1 MNDILFPFISLAIS
15 ITAGLIHIPK
25 IVLISKRKNLYDEA
39 GGRKPHKGNIP
50 RIAGLAFFPAF
61 IISFFIT
68 YAIAAQ
74 TDEYSGILL
83 RPEFILQLGTMLA
96 GLSMLY
102 MVGFVDDLISVP
114 WRIKFL
120 VQFLATLMPIISG
133 MSIGSLDGLF
143 GIHEIHPAI
152 GGILTVLAVM
162 LIINAYNLI
171 DGIDGLCS
179 SLSILATAALGI
191 WFITHGMLLYC
202 LISTSIAGITAV
214 YFYYNTTSGR
224 FRTFMGDTGS
234 TNLGYIIAFLALA
247 FYNINTSSG
256 SPAGS
261 VPDSISWHPL
271 SIILGLVS
279 LPLFDTVRVFAVRI
293 SKGLSPFHPDKRHLH
308 HKLLNLGF
316 THLRCTLI
324 CIILQGC
331 YFCMNYLMREV
342 NVNIVL
348 AADLAFMLLYTGAI
362 DLLVKHRLK
371 NCRATED

>member
-68 YAIAAQ
+68 YAIAAL

-120 VQFLATLMPIISG
+120 VQFLATLMPVISG

-247 FYNINTSSG
+247 FYNTCLDHTSTG
-256 SPAGS
+256 AA
-261 VPDSISWHPL
+261 DNSIMHPL
-271 SIILGLVS
+271 SFILGLVS

-308 HKLLNLGF
+308 HKLLNLGL

-331 YFCMNYLMREV
+331 YFCMNYLMKEI
-342 NVNIVL
+342 NVSIVL

>member
-120 VQFLATLMPIISG
+120 VQFLATLMPVISG
-133 MSIGSLDGLF
+133 MCIGSLDGLF

-247 FYNINTSSG
+247 FYNTCLDHTSTG
-256 SPAGS
+256 AA
-261 VPDSISWHPL
+261 DNSIMHPL
-271 SIILGLVS
+271 SFILGLVS

-331 YFCMNYLMREV
+331 YFCMNYLMREI
-342 NVNIVL
+342 NVSIVL

>member
-120 VQFLATLMPIISG
+120 VQFLATLMPVISG

-247 FYNINTSSG
+247 FYNTCLDHTSTG
-256 SPAGS
+256 AA
-261 VPDSISWHPL
+261 DNSIMHPL
-271 SIILGLVS
+271 SFILGLVS

-308 HKLLNLGF
+308 HKLLNLGL

-331 YFCMNYLMREV
+331 YFCMNYLMKEI
-342 NVNIVL
+342 NVSIVL

>member
-74 TDEYSGILL
+74 TNEYSGILL

-120 VQFLATLMPIISG
+120 VQFLATLMPVISG

-247 FYNINTSSG
+247 FYNTCLDHTSTG
-256 SPAGS
+256 AA
-261 VPDSISWHPL
+261 DNSIMHPL
-271 SIILGLVS
+271 SLILGLVS

-308 HKLLNLGF
+308 HKLLNLGL

-331 YFCMNYLMREV
+331 YFCMNYLMKEI
-342 NVNIVL
+342 NVSIVL

>member
-1 MNDILFPFISLAIS
+1 MNDILFPLISLAIS
-15 ITAGLIHIPK
+15 IVAGLIHIPK

-61 IISFFIT
+61 IISFFVT
-68 YAIAAQ
+68 YAIAVQ
-74 TDEYSGILL
+74 TDGYSAVLMDPEYV
-83 RPEFILQLGTMLA
+83 LQLGAILT

-102 MVGFVDDLISVP
+102 MVGFVDDLISVS

-120 VQFLATLMPIISG
+120 VQFLAALMPVIYG
-133 MSIGSLDGLF
+133 MSISSLDGLL
-143 GIHEIHPAI
+143 GLNEIHPII
-152 GGILTVLAVM
+152 GSILTVLAIMFIV
-162 LIINAYNLI
+162 NAYNLI

-179 SLSILATAALGI
+179 SLSILATAVLGA
-191 WFITHGMLLYC
+191 WFLTHGMLLYC

-214 YFYYNTTSGR
+214 YFYYNTTFGR

-247 FYNINTSSG
+247 FYNINTGSG

-261 VPDSISWHPL
+261 VSNSTSWHPL

-279 LPLFDTVRVFAVRI
+279 LPLLDTVRVFAVRI

-308 HKLLNLGF
+308 HKLLDLGF

-331 YFCMNYLMREV
+331 CFCMNYLMREI

-348 AADLAFMLLYTGAI
+348 AADLAFMLMYTGTI
-362 DLLVKHRLK
+362 DLFVKHRLK